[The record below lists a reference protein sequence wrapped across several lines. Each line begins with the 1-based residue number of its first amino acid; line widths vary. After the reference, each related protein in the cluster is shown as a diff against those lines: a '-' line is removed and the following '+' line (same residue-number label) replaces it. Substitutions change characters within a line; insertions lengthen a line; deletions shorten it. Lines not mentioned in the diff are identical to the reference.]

1 MQSKRASSNPM
12 EEPLF
17 VEFLNTRISKESIES
32 FLTRL
37 ESVFPE
43 KEDKLIVKDHRES
56 LKDHH
61 LEGYKLVQTK
71 FKDHVDHLITTKNF
85 DRDFSVWANFYL
97 SSLRESK
104 NEDRFGNMERRV
116 RIGDKTG
123 DWFSGIL
130 LYNFSLFCKY
140 YGSEFIRQCDS
151 RVYFVT
157 RQKWEKYCSAE
168 CKEAKKCIK
177 RLEVSA
183 EKAETLEG

>member
-140 YGSEFIRQCDS
+140 YGSEFIRQCDA

-168 CKEAKKCIK
+168 CKESKKCIK

-183 EKAETLEG
+183 EKAETLNS